1 MLYIKFQIEEATKYN
16 DFVKLYNHLEM
27 VRQPGFEFEDEV
39 PEFDWDNMNE
49 NEVNEALKLIDE
61 SLDEELVEYK
71 RYQEVIPEYANLF
84 FEKYLKLDNDKLGNL
99 GIHDVLSI
107 FNYLEFGFEVELD
120 TIKKIKESLYVI
132 EFSTGNY
139 PFGGLER
146 FLITLKA
153 YNLIPLECFDGFS
166 INEIKWNSDFEYSF
180 LELKKQTEVYLKKA
194 RE

>member
-27 VRQPGFEFEDEV
+27 VRKPGFEFEDEV

-166 INEIKWNSDFEYSF
+166 INEIKWNSDFEHSF

>member
-1 MLYIKFQIEEATKYN
+1 MLYIKFHIEEATKYN

-27 VRQPGFEFEDEV
+27 VRKPGFEFEDEV

-120 TIKKIKESLYVI
+120 ALKKIKESLYVI

-166 INEIKWNSDFEYSF
+166 INEIKWNSDFEHSF

>member
-166 INEIKWNSDFEYSF
+166 INEIKWNSDFEHSF